1 MTSQEGVVI
10 FSHLQVVL
18 ANNGEFVLEYVIKPS
33 ASFITSTQIKACPPN
48 NRASKS
54 SNLQRRRKLGGTLVC
69 HLLPTL

>member
-33 ASFITSTQIKACPPN
+33 ASFITSAQNIAP
-48 NRASKS
+48 R
-54 SNLQRRRKLGGTLVC
+54 SNKHGEKCNVLHRMV
-69 HLLPTL
+69 